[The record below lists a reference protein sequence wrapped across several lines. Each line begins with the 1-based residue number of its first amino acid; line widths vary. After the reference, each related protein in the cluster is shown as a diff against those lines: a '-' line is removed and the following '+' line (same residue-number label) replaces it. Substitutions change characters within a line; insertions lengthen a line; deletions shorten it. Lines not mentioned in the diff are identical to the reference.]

1 MRLAS
6 FRLVLFYHHGR
17 GLTQNHEAAARWYAS
32 AAVAGLAEAQYNLG
46 YLYEHGLGVMEN
58 GSQAVA

>member
-17 GLTQNHEAAARWYAS
+17 GLTQNHAAAARWYAS
-32 AAVAGLAEAQYNLG
+32 AAVAGLAEAQCNLG
-46 YLYEHGLGVMEN
+46 YL
-58 GSQAVA
+58 